1 MSAPST
7 NLPAPKMS
15 AAAMSDLA
23 RTVARDDA
31 RHVERDAARFVE
43 RDAAGTVE
51 RAETLSLVPVQCCLC
66 ERDDV
71 EPLGVGEDF
80 EYGTSAETF
89 LAVHCRG
96 CGLVYINPR
105 PALDEL
111 ARIYPSNYHA
121 FEFNEAQFGF
131 VYKVR
136 RRLEA
141 RRVLAW
147 CRGLADDARIIDVG
161 CGDGFHL
168 GLLRDFGKP
177 TWTLEGVDSS
187 ERAAQAAVASGLT
200 VHQGELEELSLP
212 QASYDLALLIQTVE
226 HVADPPALL
235 RSIRR
240 LLKPGGALVIV
251 TDNTGTLDFKIFKG
265 RHWGGYHFPRHWN
278 LFNADTMRA
287 LAAKVE
293 MEVASLKTIVS
304 PVNWVY
310 SVRNTLVDLG
320 APQVLI
326 NRFSLK
332 STGSLAAFTIFD
344 TLNQLAGKGALL
356 NAILRRPT

>member
-1 MSAPST
+1 MSAPSIKMPT
-7 NLPAPKMS
+7 PEMS
-15 AAAMSDLA
+15 AAEMPDAA
-23 RTVARDDA
+23 RTVERDDA
-31 RHVERDAARFVE
+31 HMVERETARTIE
-43 RDAAGTVE
+43 RGG
-51 RAETLSLVPVQCCLC
+51 TLSLVPVQCCLC
-66 ERDDV
+66 EREDV

-89 LAVHCRG
+89 LAVRCRG

-105 PALDEL
+105 PALEEL
-111 ARIYPSNYHA
+111 SRIYPPNYHA

-147 CRGLADDARIIDVG
+147 GRGLDTAARIIDVG

-200 VHQGELEELSLP
+200 VHQGELEELRLP
-212 QASYDLALLIQTVE
+212 ESSYDMALLIQTIE

-235 RSIRR
+235 RSIRQ
-240 LLKPGGALVIV
+240 LLKPGGSLVIV
-251 TDNTGTLDFKIFKG
+251 TDNTATLDFKIFKG

-278 LFNADTMRA
+278 LFNAETMRA
-287 LAAKVE
+287 LAVKVE

-310 SVRNTLVDLG
+310 SVRNSLVDLG

-332 STGSLAAFTIFD
+332 SSGSLAAFTLFD
-344 TLNQLAGKGALL
+344 ALNQFAGKGALL
-356 NAILRRPT
+356 NAILKRPA

>member
-1 MSAPST
+1 MMSAPST
-7 NLPAPKMS
+7 DMQS
-15 AAAMSDLA
+15 ATVQTANKQAMA
-23 RTVARDDA
+23 MP
-31 RHVERDAARFVE
+31 
-43 RDAAGTVE
+43 DAAGATVE
-51 RAETLSLVPVQCCLC
+51 RAVAFERADSLSLVPVQCCLC
-66 ERDDV
+66 ERDDAQ
-71 EPLGVGEDF
+71 PLGVGEDF
-80 EYGTSAETF
+80 EYETSAETF
-89 LAVHCRG
+89 LAVRCRG

-105 PALDEL
+105 PALDES
-111 ARIYPSNYHA
+111 ARIYPPNYHA

-147 CRGLADDARIIDVG
+147 CRGLDDGARIIDVG

-187 ERAAQAAVASGLT
+187 ARAAQAAVASGLT
-200 VHQGELEELSLP
+200 VHQGDLEELKLP
-212 QASYDLALLIQTVE
+212 ESSYDLALLIQTVE

-235 RSIRR
+235 RSIRA
-240 LLKPGGALVIV
+240 LLKPGGLLVIV

-278 LFNADTMRA
+278 LFNAATMRA

-293 MEVASLKTIVS
+293 MEIASLKTIVS
-304 PVNWVY
+304 PVNWVF
-310 SVRNTLVDLG
+310 SVRNSLVDLG

-332 STGSLAAFTIFD
+332 SSGSLAAFTVFD
-344 TLNQLAGKGALL
+344 MLNQAAGRGALL